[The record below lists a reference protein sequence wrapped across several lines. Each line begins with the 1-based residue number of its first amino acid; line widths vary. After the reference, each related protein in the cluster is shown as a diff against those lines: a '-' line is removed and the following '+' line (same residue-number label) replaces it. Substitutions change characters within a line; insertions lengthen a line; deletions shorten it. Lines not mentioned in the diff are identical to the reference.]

1 VRTPDAVRSKPG
13 FAAQY
18 VAIADTLRDFRRNR
32 INLAAMEILL

>member
-1 VRTPDAVRSKPG
+1 
-13 FAAQY
+13 